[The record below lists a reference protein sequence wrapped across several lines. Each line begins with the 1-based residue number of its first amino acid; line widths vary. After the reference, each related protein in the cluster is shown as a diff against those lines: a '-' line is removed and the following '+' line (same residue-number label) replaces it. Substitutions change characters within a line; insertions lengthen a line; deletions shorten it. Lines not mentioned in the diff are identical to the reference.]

1 MDSTTGDGTARDGT
15 ARDGTARDGT
25 SKDGTARDGTSKDD
39 GIAVGIGAP
48 VSGAWAT
55 PRNLTRFAREA
66 ESLGYRSLWTFQR
79 LLVPDGSDMAPVYRS
94 VLDPLVS
101 LGYAAAVTSA
111 IRLGVAVLNHP
122 FASPLL
128 MAKQAATVDVLSG
141 GRLDLG
147 LGIGW
152 LQEEFTG
159 SGAVMARRGPR
170 TAEYVAALRSLWSAE
185 GVTRFSGEHYE
196 IPAGRQ
202 DPPPVQG
209 QGTSRPGPPVILGGM
224 SRPAIERAGRIADGW
239 VTASAANLPDI
250 GSLAAVVQEAAASI
264 GRGPLRII
272 CRGVI
277 RAGDEVTSP
286 RTGERLLLS
295 GSFEQI
301 RADVAW
307 LGTQGVTE
315 VFYDLNWDP
324 AIGAPDADP
333 GAATERAAMLMEAL
347 AP

>member
-1 MDSTTGDGTARDGT
+1 MDSTTSHDATRH
-15 ARDGTARDGT
+15 T
-25 SKDGTARDGTSKDD
+25 S

-48 VSGAWAT
+48 VAGAWAT
-55 PRNLTRFAREA
+55 PQNLTRFARQA

-79 LLVPDGSDMAPVYRS
+79 LFVPDRSDMPPVYRS
-94 VLDPLVS
+94 VLDPLVA
-101 LGYAAAVTSA
+101 LGYAAAVTST

-147 LGIGW
+147 IGIGW
-152 LQEEFTG
+152 LAEEFTG

-170 TAEYVAALRSLWSAE
+170 TAEYVAALRALWAAD
-185 GVTRFSGEHYE
+185 GVSELSGEHYE

-209 QGTSRPGPPVILGGM
+209 QGTGRPGPPVILGGM
-224 SRPAIERAGRIADGW
+224 SGPAMERAGQIADGW
-239 VTASAANLPDI
+239 VTASATELSKI
-250 GSLAAVVQEAAASI
+250 GPSVALVQETAAAR

-272 CRGVI
+272 CRGVV
-277 RAGDEVTSP
+277 RPGAEVTSP

-307 LGTQGVTE
+307 LESQGVTE

-324 AIGAPDADP
+324 AIGNPAADP
-333 GAATERAAMLMEAL
+333 AAATERAAMLLEAL
-347 AP
+347 APATQGSGRA

>member
-1 MDSTTGDGTARDGT
+1 MDSTTSHGTTRQN
-15 ARDGTARDGT
+15 
-25 SKDGTARDGTSKDD
+25 S
-39 GIAVGIGAP
+39 GIAIGIGAP
-48 VSGAWAT
+48 VAGAWAT
-55 PRNLTRFAREA
+55 PQNLTRFARQA

-79 LLVPDGSDMAPVYRS
+79 LLVPDQSDMPPVYRS

-101 LGYAAAVTSA
+101 LGYAAAVTST
-111 IRLGVAVLNHP
+111 IRLGVAVLNYP

-152 LQEEFTG
+152 LAEEFTG
-159 SGAVMARRGPR
+159 SGAVMSQRGPR
-170 TAEYVAALRSLWSAE
+170 MTEYVAALRALWSAD
-185 GVTRFSGEHYE
+185 GVTEFHGEHYQ

-202 DPPPVQG
+202 DPPPVQ
-209 QGTSRPGPPVILGGM
+209 QPGPPVILGGM
-224 SRPAIERAGRIADGW
+224 SRPAMERAGRIADGW
-239 VTASAANLPDI
+239 VTASAANLAQI
-250 GSLAAVVQEAAASI
+250 GSSVALIQETAATH

-272 CRGVI
+272 CRGVV
-277 RAGDEVTSP
+277 RPGAEATSP

-301 RADVAW
+301 RADVGW
-307 LGTQGVTE
+307 LASQGVTE

-324 AIGAPDADP
+324 AIGNPAADP
-333 GAATERAAMLMEAL
+333 AAATERAAMLLEAL
-347 AP
+347 APGPTM